1 MSTLQPPAVHDA
13 ALLLPW
19 YLNGT
24 LAESQHHEVAAH
36 LHECAACRGELES
49 IRQVRQQAREIFA
62 SPPVPM
68 RLHDEVMSR
77 VRARAPQRLQPSF
90 TPGQSASMA
99 GSRRPPRPTGAR
111 TLLQSLADLLQGTR
125 TPRWVAA
132 LAVSIIV
139 VQAGALSWFALQER
153 AEPQVRSRA
162 VEATPARISIVFN
175 PRATEEEMRA
185 ALAALGGRI
194 VDGPAQD
201 GAYVI
206 ELPAVEPTVL
216 SQRLR
221 ELRQRPGLVDRI
233 ENAAP

>member
-36 LHECAACRGELES
+36 LDECAVCRGELES
-49 IRQVRQQAREIFA
+49 IREVRQQAREIFA
-62 SPPVPM
+62 SSPVPT
-68 RLHDEVMSR
+68 RLHAEVMSR
-77 VRARAPQRLQPSF
+77 VKEQAPQRLQPSF
-90 TPGQSASMA
+90 TPSQSASMA
-99 GSRRPPRPTGAR
+99 GSGRPPRPTGAR
-111 TLLQSLADLLQGTR
+111 TLLQSLGDVLQSMR
-125 TPRWVAA
+125 APRWASA
-132 LAVSIIV
+132 LAVMIIV
-139 VQAGALSWFALQER
+139 VQAGALSWFALKES

-162 VEATPARISIVFN
+162 MEAMPARISIVFN
-175 PRATEEEMRA
+175 PRATEAEIRA
-185 ALAALGGRI
+185 ALTALGGRI
-194 VDGPAQD
+194 VDGPAHD

-221 ELRQRPGLVDRI
+221 ELRQRPGLVERI
-233 ENAAP
+233 ENAPP

>member
-1 MSTLQPPAVHDA
+1 MSTLQPPAPHDA

-24 LAESQHHEVAAH
+24 LAESENREVAAH
-36 LHECAACRGELES
+36 LDECAACRGELES
-49 IRQVRQQAREIFA
+49 IREVRQQAREIFA
-62 SPPVPM
+62 SPAVPT
-68 RLHDEVMSR
+68 RLHPEVMSR
-77 VRARAPQRLQPSF
+77 VKEQALQRWQPGF
-90 TPGQSASMA
+90 TPSQSASTP

-111 TLLQSLADLLQGTR
+111 TLLQSLADVLQGMR

-139 VQAGALSWFALQER
+139 VQAGALSWFALKES

-162 VEATPARISIVFN
+162 VEAMPARIRIVFN
-175 PRATEEEMRA
+175 PRATEEEIRA
-185 ALAALGGRI
+185 ALTALGGRI
-194 VDGPAQD
+194 VDGPVQD

-221 ELRQRPGLVDRI
+221 ELRQRPGLVERI